1 MALVKQNKEYN
12 TFIKGL
18 ITEANILAFPEN
30 ASVDENN
37 LILNRDGSRRRRLG
51 MDYENSYVK
60 VDTGVNTNVVKNGLV
75 TCHRWDNA
83 GNIPDLSIGVIHV
96 FNKLFFVDLTA
107 TSFSGALLNGGNA
120 ISVYGTYDYISTAVI
135 SGYLVCA
142 TKGQNPFYLEYD
154 GTTDTVTMNTITI
167 KIRDFFGVDDGLAV
181 STRPSSLESLHHYNL
196 LNQGWTNATL
206 SQTGVI
212 SEQQNCQTVTEY
224 DPLTSTYV
232 SRIVCDTV
240 EVRAWAPSNADIVW
254 LGKDTTGAYSSGQL
268 GRQFFGT
275 SNAPKGKHI
284 IDYRFRGASRTSQ
297 TGLSGLP
304 VDQETGRVSCV
315 TSYAGR
321 VFYSGVSSGVT
332 SGDDRSPNYSGAI
345 FFSRVIRNVGD
356 FGFCYSE
363 ADPTSEHISDIID
376 TDGGYIN
383 IPEAAGILRI
393 EVIGDALAVIADNG
407 IWEIS
412 GGTGAFTS
420 TNYQVRK
427 VSNVGA
433 SSARSVIN
441 AEGPIMYWSIGGI
454 YVISTDEVT
463 ANLVATNITQATIQ
477 TYYNSIPSL
486 AKAYVTATYNP
497 VEKKIRW
504 LYNDTVTYATGPK
517 TSFNRELILDTQ
529 IQAFYPHSISSTGA
543 DSPYVA
549 GYITSPN
556 FTASVSYE
564 PVTVNGVNVTVAGE
578 NVTIGVPLPSSRQEN
593 VKYLTML
600 PTTGS
605 NMKFTFSEYKQTG
618 FMDWHSYNGIGV
630 DYLSYLITGYESL
643 QDTQRN
649 KMANY
654 ITFHFMRTEDGFDL
668 LNGEII
674 LANQSSCKVQA
685 RWEWTNSV
693 SAGRWSN
700 EFQAYRYKLN
710 YIPSSVSDPLDYG
723 YQVISTRNKIRG
735 SGRVLSLYLH
745 SETGKD
751 MYLLGWGV
759 DYSGVSV
766 V

>member
-30 ASVDENN
+30 ASVDEDN
-37 LILNRDGSRRRRLG
+37 LVLNRDGSRRRRLG
-51 MDYENSYVK
+51 MDYENLFAK
-60 VDTGVNTNVVKNGLV
+60 IDTGINTGVARNSLIS
-75 TCHRWDNA
+75 CHRWDNA

-107 TSFSGALLNGGNA
+107 TSFSAAMLNGGNA
-120 ISVYGTYDYISTAVI
+120 VSIYGTYDYISTAVI

-142 TKGQNPFYLEYD
+142 TKGQNPFYLTYD
-154 GTTDTVTMNTITI
+154 GPTDTVTMNTIQI

-181 STRPSSLESLHHYNL
+181 NTRPTSLEPLHHYNL
-196 LNQGWTNATL
+196 LNQGWTNPIL
-206 SQTGVI
+206 SKTGVVDA
-212 SEQQNCQTVTEY
+212 EVNCQTITEY
-224 DPLTSTYV
+224 DPMSGEYV
-232 SRIVCDTV
+232 SRVVCDTV
-240 EVRAWAPSNADIVW
+240 SQRTWAPSNADIAH
-254 LGKDTTGAYSSGQL
+254 LGKDTTGAYSSTQL
-268 GRQFFGT
+268 IRQFFGT

-284 IDYRFRGASRTSQ
+284 IDYRFRGASRASQ
-297 TGLSGLP
+297 SGLTGLP
-304 VDQETGRVSCV
+304 VDQESGRVSCV

-321 VFYSGVSSGVT
+321 VFYSGVSSSVT
-332 SGDDRSPNYSGAI
+332 GGDDRSPNYSGSI
-345 FFSRVIRNVGD
+345 FFSRVIRNVND

-393 EVIGDALAVIADNG
+393 EVIGDAIAVIADNG

-412 GGTGAFTS
+412 GGNGAFTS

-433 SSARSVIN
+433 ISASSVIN
-441 AEGPIMYWSIGGI
+441 AEGPIMYWSVGGI
-454 YVISTDEVT
+454 YVISNDEVT
-463 ANLVATNITQATIQ
+463 ANLIATNITQTTIQ
-477 TYYNSIPSL
+477 SYYNSIPSL
-486 AKAYVTATYNP
+486 GKAYATATYNP
-497 VEKKIRW
+497 IEKKIRW
-504 LYNDTVTYATGPK
+504 LYNDTATYATGPK

-529 IQAFYPHSISSTGA
+529 LQAFYLHSISSTGA
-543 DSPYVA
+543 DSPYIA
-549 GYITSPN
+549 GYITSPT
-556 FTASVSYE
+556 FTVSVSLE
-564 PVTVNGVNVTVAGE
+564 PVAVNGVNVTVAGE
-578 NVTIGVPLPSSRQEN
+578 NVTVGVPLPTSRQEN

-600 PTTGS
+600 PTSGS
-605 NMKFTFSEYKQTG
+605 NMKFTFSEYKYTK
-618 FMDWHSYNGIGV
+618 FMDWFSYNGIGV
-630 DYLSYLITGYESL
+630 DYLSYLVTGYESL

-649 KMANY
+649 KAVNY

-674 LANQSSCKVQA
+674 LANQSSCKVQS
-685 RWEWTNSV
+685 RWEWTNSA
-693 SAGRWSN
+693 SGGRWGT

-710 YIPSSVSDPLDYG
+710 YIPSSVSDPLDYS
-723 YQVISTRNKIRG
+723 YRVITTKNKLRG
-735 SGRVLSLYLH
+735 SGKVLSMYLH

-759 DYSGVSV
+759 DYAGASV